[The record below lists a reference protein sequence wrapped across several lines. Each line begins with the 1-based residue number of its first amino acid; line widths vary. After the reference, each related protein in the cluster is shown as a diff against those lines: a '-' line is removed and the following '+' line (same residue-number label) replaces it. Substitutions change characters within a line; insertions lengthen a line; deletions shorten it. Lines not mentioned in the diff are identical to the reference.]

1 MTNIKS
7 SVAESVNSAVSIPAV
22 EMIGGQTVES
32 VKDTLE
38 QLGLDLGKALK
49 SKADAERSVAQCDTA
64 LFDWVKGLEYVEF
77 QLVKRHVVLGLV
89 DSGCSDSTNGAEQ
102 MWDKAINRLGSTFE
116 FKRPKSES
124 KDAVRK
130 AEAKVK
136 LEEKFK
142 AKGDAELEIERDAL
156 LEKKD
161 SKSLKQAEVII
172 KEIERRDMPEIEKR
186 KAEVAS
192 IAKSIGER
200 SKALGKVGDD
210 NARDKLAMALAC
222 LV

>member
-1 MTNIKS
+1 MVNSTS
-7 SVAESVNSAVSIPAV
+7 SVAESVNSAVSVPV
-22 EMIGGQTVES
+22 EMIAGQTVES

-102 MWDKAINRLGSTFE
+102 MWDKAINRLGTSFE

-130 AEAKVK
+130 AEAKAK
-136 LEEKFK
+136 LEEEF
-142 AKGDAELEIERDAL
+142 A
-156 LEKKD
+156 
-161 SKSLKQAEVII
+161 SKSDADLESTLDSLLSIKDMKSINQAKVVA
-172 KEIERRDMPEIEKR
+172 KEIARRNAPEIEKN
-186 KAEVAS
+186 KA
-192 IAKSIGER
+192 IADMRVKKIIEL
-200 SKALGKVGDD
+200 SKALAKIADES
-210 NARDKLAMALAC
+210 ALDKLDMALSC
-222 LV
+222 LL